1 MMTKRLMTG
10 VNAGVVVAALLLA
23 AACGDDA
30 GEQGTQAGAP
40 APSDSSAPAD
50 TTTTGGVA
58 GGATDEA
65 QLADWA
71 DDVAGIHEELAATQG
86 ELAVQFTDMVLR
98 DADDSIVPEHEVDGY
113 RFLTAAD
120 ARAVE
125 SAVEQM
131 PPSPADS
138 ELAAPYEAFLDALRA
153 EAVGA
158 DALAEEIDADLDS
171 FKQEVIDAME
181 TPDGPFGRFDEIR
194 RQFSELQN
202 DTTAACFDIQAAMV
216 ERGLALLD
224 CTGE

>member
-1 MMTKRLMTG
+1 MIKRLMTG
-10 VNAGVVVAALLLA
+10 VNAGAVVAALLLA

-40 APSDSSAPAD
+40 APSDSSAPAE
-50 TTTTGGVA
+50 TTTTGGVDA
-58 GGATDEA
+58 GATDEA
-65 QLADWA
+65 LLVDWG
-71 DDVAGIHEELAATQG
+71 DDVAGIYEDLAAAQV
-86 ELAVQFTDMVLR
+86 ENAVQFSEILLR
-98 DADDSIVPEHEVDGY
+98 DAGDSIVPEHEVDGY
-113 RFLTAAD
+113 RFVTTAD

-125 SAVEQM
+125 AAVEQM
-131 PPSPADS
+131 PPSPTDS
-138 ELAAPYEAFLDALRA
+138 ALASRYEAFLDALRA
-153 EAVGA
+153 EVVGA
-158 DALAEEIDADLDS
+158 DDLAEEIEANLDR
-171 FKQEVIDAME
+171 FKQEAVDATE